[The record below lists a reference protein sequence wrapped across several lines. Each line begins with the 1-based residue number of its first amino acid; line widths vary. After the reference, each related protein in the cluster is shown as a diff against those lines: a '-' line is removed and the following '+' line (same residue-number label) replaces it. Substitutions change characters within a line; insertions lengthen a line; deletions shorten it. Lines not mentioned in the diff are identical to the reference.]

1 MSQGWL
7 LCYAGLWGYKI
18 RAEAVFAF
26 KDGRSD
32 EIREIR
38 KPISV
43 AGVSM
48 EIWALEKGGRQL
60 FLGIRPIFERTR
72 VLDLRVPSCG
82 VSQGKAD
89 VLEQRERDL
98 RV

>member
-1 MSQGWL
+1 
-7 LCYAGLWGYKI
+7 
-18 RAEAVFAF
+18 
-26 KDGRSD
+26 
-32 EIREIR
+32 
-38 KPISV
+38 
-43 AGVSM
+43 M
-48 EIWALEKGGRQL
+48 EIWALEEGGRQL

-72 VLDLRVPSCG
+72 VLDLGVPSCG